1 MGLPEVVSRRNFDS
15 SSVAGRRSKSAARW
29 RPRRVQVPANRAKSS
44 GIRAQP
50 LLCHNNKV
58 DRELRWY
65 RSARRHRIGKVHAM
79 HVINSIEPEQVA
91 ATASADARLV
101 WIGKDDRHRTGDRC
115 LGPRRVRRRDPRD
128 ADRARR

>member
-1 MGLPEVVSRRNFDS
+1 
-15 SSVAGRRSKSAARW
+15 
-29 RPRRVQVPANRAKSS
+29 VQVPANRAKSS

-91 ATASADARLV
+91 AAATADARLV
-101 WIGKDDRHRTGDRC
+101 RIGKDDRGIELEIRC